1 MANCEKHY
9 HCVPPAEF
17 KPVAAA
23 TLALTAAIFAVV
35 SGLTSN
41 PLGGAIAGGLWIAA
55 VFDLC
60 RFLEG
65 GKLICL
71 DLKQCI
77 IGRVVK
83 LIPVGQDKSGLENM
97 DDDFT
102 FNIVLSPHASDE
114 TVSMVAASDPFQG
127 RLIMEQPEPTALGL
141 GYDGIDVQFPALAP
155 QQTEVLHCE
164 VKGCR
169 VYDVCIV
176 LKIMSFPTAAAAV
189 ICSIPVI
196 GWLAC
201 LVALAVV
208 ALLTLIIG
216 GIVWAATHNGD
227 INDVL
232 DPDSGTLTAADRETG
247 LGGDIVL
254 VRGDWVYDAGHGG
267 WNEVHPVRYVQKL
280 DIPEEFHGATPA
292 DAALVKR
299 FKELVLDPW
308 CFEVGQAEDPLVRE
322 EQKKAENSWRIHPS
336 IDGCSEI
343 EPPG

>member
-41 PLGGAIAGGLWIAA
+41 PLGGATAGGLWIAA

-127 RLIMEQPEPTALGL
+127 RLIME
-141 GYDGIDVQFPALAP
+141 
-155 QQTEVLHCE
+155 
-164 VKGCR
+164 
-169 VYDVCIV
+169 
-176 LKIMSFPTAAAAV
+176 
-189 ICSIPVI
+189 
-196 GWLAC
+196 
-201 LVALAVV
+201 
-208 ALLTLIIG
+208 
-216 GIVWAATHNGD
+216 
-227 INDVL
+227 
-232 DPDSGTLTAADRETG
+232 
-247 LGGDIVL
+247 
-254 VRGDWVYDAGHGG
+254 
-267 WNEVHPVRYVQKL
+267 
-280 DIPEEFHGATPA
+280 
-292 DAALVKR
+292 
-299 FKELVLDPW
+299 
-308 CFEVGQAEDPLVRE
+308 
-322 EQKKAENSWRIHPS
+322 
-336 IDGCSEI
+336 
-343 EPPG
+343 